1 MISVQDLEF
10 KELVNKYEAL
20 INQFIRKYR
29 SICEKY
35 QIDSDELR
43 QLCLIGLW
51 KAQEK
56 FDDTKGTSFT
66 TYTYN
71 QIEYSIK
78 NRLREVKEADKNCI
92 SLQLLASQD
101 DDTTT
106 LQDIL
111 QDPVNIADTVEDNL
125 MMLFYKNEIRCKLN
139 EDEAEAVIDK
149 AFNECI
155 GVDYKLIKKAR
166 KNLIR
171 KSFIF
176 REEFRKIKHLPDT
189 ITIY

>member
-1 MISVQDLEF
+1 MSDIKFE
-10 KELVNKYEAL
+10 ELVKQYEAL
-20 INQFIRKYR
+20 INQFIRKCR
-29 SICEKY
+29 SVCEKY
-35 QIDSDELR
+35 QIDTDELR
-43 QLCLIGLW
+43 QICLIGLW
-51 KAQEK
+51 KAQEN

-66 TYTYN
+66 THAYN
-71 QIEYSIK
+71 QMTYAIK

-101 DDTTT
+101 NENVTLEDT
-106 LQDIL
+106 L
-111 QDPVNIADTVEDNL
+111 QDPVNIADTVEDKL

-171 KSFIF
+171 RSFIF
-176 REEFRKIKHLPDT
+176 REEFRKIMGLPSEVS
-189 ITIY
+189 IY

>member
-1 MISVQDLEF
+1 MQDLEF